1 MQTDTQMQTDTHRR
15 MDENY
20 EQEEGDQVDDAAA
33 ANIDDEYNADDD
45 EYNVG
50 DNDDDNVNEA
60 CTKFLVTFLRGVT
73 DAKDQCEG
81 ITNAYTA
88 AGTSRH
94 VMSCH
99 VTYMSLFGVLCL
111 FLCIAVPC
119 TPLIHSLYAH

>member
-1 MQTDTQMQTDTHRR
+1 

-20 EQEEGDQVDDAAA
+20 EQEEGDQVDDAA

-88 AGTSRH
+88 AGTSL
-94 VMSCH
+94 
-99 VTYMSLFGVLCL
+99 MSLFGVLYIYSYAL
-111 FLCIAVPC
+111 PC